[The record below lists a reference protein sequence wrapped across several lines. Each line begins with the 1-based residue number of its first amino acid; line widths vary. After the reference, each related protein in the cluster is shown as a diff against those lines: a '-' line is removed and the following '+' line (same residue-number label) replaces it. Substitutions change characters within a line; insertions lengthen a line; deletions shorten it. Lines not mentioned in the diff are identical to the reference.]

1 MTRTHSD
8 KRLVQ
13 RMKSGEARAF
23 EEFVDSYGAHI
34 LRLTRRYVSNPAD
47 CEDLVQEIFF
57 DIYRSIGAFRGDSAL
72 TTYIYRIAVNH
83 CLRHCQRN
91 RSNDLPLQEGDDTA
105 DTDWRN
111 RPEDS
116 AVKSELKTQVQT
128 ALSTLPDL
136 QRDVVILH
144 ELHGLTYQECAEV
157 LEVPVG
163 TVKSRLSGGFR
174 RLRDSLRSY
183 VLGDGAS
190 ASSLAVSLGKQ
201 GTNGATEEVSR

>member
-111 RPEDS
+111 KPEDS

-174 RLRDSLRSY
+174 RLRESLRSY
-183 VLGDGAS
+183 VLGDSAS
-190 ASSLAVSLGKQ
+190 ASSLTVSLGKQ
-201 GTNGATEEVSR
+201 GNNGATEEVSR